1 MKSISLLHAEGLVA
15 TGVSNT
21 VCPSCCFI
29 LGAFPLSD
37 VSVMTDEERKRFL
50 PAIRTFT
57 SVLEKENIDQNEIN
71 DLISQSE
78 ALQELLPENW
88 KALIDNGV
96 QAGFGQ
102 SANLAKS
109 AARVYSTLV
118 E

>member
-1 MKSISLLHAEGLVA
+1 MSFDDSQW
-15 TGVSNT
+15 SST
-21 VCPSCCFI
+21 VFLSCCYI

-78 ALQELLPENW
+78 ALQDLLPEGW
-88 KALIDNGV
+88 RALIDNGV
-96 QAGFGQ
+96 QAGFGP

-109 AARVYSTLV
+109 TARVYSTLV